1 MTDMVEIRAIVRLEM
16 LDRVVHMLRD
26 SGCPRLSVTRVHA
39 IGAGADPSSPK
50 YGVEEGS
57 AYTEKAMVQ
66 FICGGERC
74 EMFCELL
81 MRTAQTGNPG
91 DGYVSIHPVVNVT
104 NIRTGVCGLDAL
116 A

>member
-16 LDRVVHMLRD
+16 LDRVVHMLREA
-26 SGCPRLSVTRVHA
+26 GCPRLSITRVHA

-50 YGVEEGS
+50 YGIEEGS
-57 AYTEKAMVQ
+57 AHTDKAMVQ
-66 FICGGERC
+66 FICGGERY

-81 MRTAQTGNPG
+81 MRTAQTGNRG
-91 DGYVSIHPVVNVT
+91 DGIVSIHPVVNVT